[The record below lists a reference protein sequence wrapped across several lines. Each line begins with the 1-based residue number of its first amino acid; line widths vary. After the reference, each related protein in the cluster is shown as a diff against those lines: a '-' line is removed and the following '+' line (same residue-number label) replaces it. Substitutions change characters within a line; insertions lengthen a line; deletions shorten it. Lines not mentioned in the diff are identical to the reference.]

1 MRTYIAT
8 LFGVVVLVFLAG
20 SPASAQ
26 LSRLPAAVQVAL
38 AEIGPQ
44 WQSDIR
50 TFIPRT
56 RELFLP
62 LLAEA
67 PKAGVSVTPDIAYGD
82 DPKQRL
88 DVYRP
93 AAVVG
98 APIIIFVHGGA
109 LTRGDKNTNAEA
121 YANVLYFFGRH
132 GLVGINGNYRLA
144 PQHRYPAAAFDI
156 GRVVA
161 WAQANAADYGGD
173 PGRIF
178 LIGHSSGGT
187 HAATWAYDRKIHGPA
202 GPGIAGL
209 ILLSGRL
216 RADNRPDDP
225 NAAGVEAYFGTDPS
239 LYPTRSPIT
248 HGAASDVPTFIV
260 VAEYDNPFLDAYGAD
275 LFSRL
280 CTTRG
285 RCPRF
290 TQLIGH
296 NHMSIV
302 MAFNTADEALG
313 REILDFI
320 AVGW

>member
-225 NAAGVEAYFGTDPS
+225 NPRVAK
-239 LYPTRSPIT
+239 PTSARTPLSIRPARRSPTGQRLTYRRSSSLLSTIIRSSMPT
-248 HGAASDVPTFIV
+248 APIYSAGSAPPAADVR
-260 VAEYDNPFLDAYGAD
+260 D
-275 LFSRL
+275 SRSSL
-280 CTTRG
+280 GTTTCR
-285 RCPRF
+285 
-290 TQLIGH
+290 
-296 NHMSIV
+296 
-302 MAFNTADEALG
+302 
-313 REILDFI
+313 
-320 AVGW
+320 W